1 MALLRKIFW
10 LALFAAST
18 FGFLV
23 LFDHGTVN
31 YVENAKADFQKFR
44 KMVSSQIVRK
54 KDESD
59 KTGTAN

>member
-23 LFDHGTVN
+23 LFDHGTAN
-31 YVENAKADFQKFR
+31 YVENAKTDFQKFQ
-44 KMVSSQIVRK
+44 KMVSAQIVRK
-54 KDESD
+54 KDDSD
-59 KTGTAN
+59 KTGTPK